1 MIDVENQDELKY
13 EQINQKIKG
22 NIKNSFI
29 SFNEPEKE
37 MHYIPLNNKEIKNE
51 IEKEYESILNSL
63 KNEIILDIND
73 IQNDLKSFKLSG
85 YKIKDIKSDKLKIN
99 KSIDTLVNKI
109 NNLKYENELT
119 NILLSNITKGKN
131 LKNID
136 LISKKNLFIKNYD
149 KNEQFLTSINI
160 KCKEIQKYL
169 EELKNKNYQYSLNKL
184 RKRFE
189 SFTKEM
195 NNITFLKNQEIY
207 NNSEKKSLS
216 DDIEKVKAL
225 LDFIK
230 KNTYSI
236 KKEENIIQ
244 EILNIKNNIK
254 LNKNIISELHNTI
267 EQTDKKNLLLE
278 EKISNNIDKLNDLKN
293 NVLNPIQIETKQ
305 NVEKI
310 DNLKDSLIKRSDL
323 EEIKNNIFPL
333 NEDIAKLNLKEKN
346 NEYQSEKLNESIDKL
361 KKDIFNFT
369 KKIEY
374 YNYMNNVNE
383 KMNNIKNDLNEKVN
397 IAEKNL
403 NNIITNLIEKQND
416 NLNNNVGN
424 EINKINQEE
433 GNINN
438 ALNKNKNTINSNKQ
452 NMELIQNKF
461 IEIDENIIK
470 INNINNNMIRE
481 KEDLK
486 DLENKLLEIEKRI
499 KNEPIEN
506 IEYRSSLMKSINNC
520 IYENNRSMN
529 EIIKKGLLNRE
540 KKTNLFINLNDIEK
554 NIINNK
560 KFLEDLIDNFIETQ
574 NKINNRNKEDINLI
588 KGKISQNDYNVL
600 EKLNNIENE
609 IDLISGKYNDLIDRF
624 QQNYQRIQN
633 NQKEL
638 IEFQRKTE
646 KEIEDVKLSLDEK
659 INDYSYNS
667 EYNLSQSNIY
677 T

>member
-195 NNITFLKNQEIY
+195 NNVTFLKNQEIY

-236 KKEENIIQ
+236 RKEENIIQ

-293 NVLNPIQIETKQ
+293 NVLIPIQIETKQ

-520 IYENNRSMN
+520 IYENNKSMN

-574 NKINNRNKEDINLI
+574 NKINTRNKEDINLI

>member
-99 KSIDTLVNKI
+99 KSIDALVNKI

-481 KEDLK
+481 KQDLK

-520 IYENNRSMN
+520 IYENNKSMN

-574 NKINNRNKEDINLI
+574 NKINTRNKEDINLI

>member
-160 KCKEIQKYL
+160 NCKEIQKYL

-195 NNITFLKNQEIY
+195 NNVTFLKNQEIY

-278 EKISNNIDKLNDLKN
+278 EKTSNNIDKLNDLKN
-293 NVLNPIQIETKQ
+293 NVLIPIQIETKQ

-438 ALNKNKNTINSNKQ
+438 VLNNNKNIINSNKQ
-452 NMELIQNKF
+452 NIGLIQNKF
-461 IEIDENIIK
+461 IEIDENILK

-574 NKINNRNKEDINLI
+574 NKINTRNKEDINLI

-667 EYNLSQSNIY
+667 EYNLSRSNIY

>member
-37 MHYIPLNNKEIKNE
+37 MHYIQLNNKEIKNE

-99 KSIDTLVNKI
+99 KSIDTLANKI

-160 KCKEIQKYL
+160 NCKEIQKYL

-481 KEDLK
+481 KQDLK

-574 NKINNRNKEDINLI
+574 NKINTRNKEDINLI
-588 KGKISQNDYNVL
+588 KGRISQNDYNVL

>member
-99 KSIDTLVNKI
+99 KSIDTLANKI

-236 KKEENIIQ
+236 RKEENIIQ

-452 NMELIQNKF
+452 NIELIQNKC
-461 IEIDENIIK
+461 IEIDENILK
-470 INNINNNMIRE
+470 INNINNNMIKE
-481 KEDLK
+481 KQDLK

-529 EIIKKGLLNRE
+529 EIIKKL
-540 KKTNLFINLNDIEK
+540 
-554 NIINNK
+554 
-560 KFLEDLIDNFIETQ
+560 
-574 NKINNRNKEDINLI
+574 
-588 KGKISQNDYNVL
+588 
-600 EKLNNIENE
+600 
-609 IDLISGKYNDLIDRF
+609 
-624 QQNYQRIQN
+624 
-633 NQKEL
+633 
-638 IEFQRKTE
+638 
-646 KEIEDVKLSLDEK
+646 
-659 INDYSYNS
+659 
-667 EYNLSQSNIY
+667 
-677 T
+677 

>member
-1 MIDVENQDELKY
+1 MIDAENQDELKY

-438 ALNKNKNTINSNKQ
+438 VLNKNKNTINSNKQ
-452 NMELIQNKF
+452 NIELIQNKC
-461 IEIDENIIK
+461 IEIDENILK
-470 INNINNNMIRE
+470 INNINNNMIKE
-481 KEDLK
+481 KQDLK

-540 KKTNLFINLNDIEK
+540 RKTNLFINLNDIEK

-574 NKINNRNKEDINLI
+574 NKINTRNKEDINLI

>member
-160 KCKEIQKYL
+160 NCKEIQKYL

-520 IYENNRSMN
+520 IYENNKSMN

-574 NKINNRNKEDINLI
+574 NKINTRNKEDINLI

>member
-195 NNITFLKNQEIY
+195 NNVTFLKNQEIY

-293 NVLNPIQIETKQ
+293 NVLIPIQIETKQ

-520 IYENNRSMN
+520 IYENNKSMN

>member
-160 KCKEIQKYL
+160 NCKEIQKYL

-278 EKISNNIDKLNDLKN
+278 EKISNNLDKLNDLKN
-293 NVLNPIQIETKQ
+293 SVLNPIQIETKQ

-438 ALNKNKNTINSNKQ
+438 ALNENKNIINSNKQ
-452 NMELIQNKF
+452 NIGLIQNKF
-461 IEIDENIIK
+461 IEIDENILK

-481 KEDLK
+481 KQDLK

-574 NKINNRNKEDINLI
+574 NKINTRNKEDINLI
-588 KGKISQNDYNVL
+588 KGRISQNDYNVL

>member
-1 MIDVENQDELKY
+1 MIDAENQDELKY

-160 KCKEIQKYL
+160 NCKEIQKYL

-397 IAEKNL
+397 IVENNL

-438 ALNKNKNTINSNKQ
+438 VLNKNKNTINSNKQ
-452 NMELIQNKF
+452 NIELIQNKF
-461 IEIDENIIK
+461 IEIDENILK
-470 INNINNNMIRE
+470 INNINNNMIKE
-481 KEDLK
+481 KQDLK

-520 IYENNRSMN
+520 IYENNKSMN

-574 NKINNRNKEDINLI
+574 NKINTRNKEDINLI
-588 KGKISQNDYNVL
+588 KGKISQNDYNIL

>member
-1 MIDVENQDELKY
+1 MIDAENQDELKY

-160 KCKEIQKYL
+160 NCKEIQKYL

-397 IAEKNL
+397 IVENNL

-438 ALNKNKNTINSNKQ
+438 VLNKNKNTINSNKQ
-452 NMELIQNKF
+452 NIELIQNKF
-461 IEIDENIIK
+461 IEIDENILK

-481 KEDLK
+481 KQDLK

-574 NKINNRNKEDINLI
+574 NKINTRNKEDINLI